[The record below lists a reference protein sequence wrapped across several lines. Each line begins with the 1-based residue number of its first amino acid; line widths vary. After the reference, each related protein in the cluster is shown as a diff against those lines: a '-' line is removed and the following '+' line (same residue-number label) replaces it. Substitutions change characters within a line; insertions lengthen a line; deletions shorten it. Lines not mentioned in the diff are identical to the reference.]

1 MPILSNIKRPALD
14 YTLFLNFDLNPG
26 LCSLKFILIK
36 NFHVKRRIFNTTEV
50 LFMQYQTNTLLASV
64 YKVALQSDL

>member
-14 YTLFLNFDLNPG
+14 YSLFLNSDLNPG

-36 NFHVKRRIFNTTEV
+36 NFQVKRRIFNITEV